1 MHARSFE
8 ENASYFLMH
17 NYFTVMMQIQSDQL
31 LCLEQTVCVNIN
43 NNYTT
48 QCNNNEMED
57 IASLQISH
65 L

>member
-1 MHARSFE
+1 
-8 ENASYFLMH
+8 MH

-31 LCLEQTVCVNIN
+31 LCLEQTICVNIN

-57 IASLQISH
+57 IA
-65 L
+65 